1 MCACVSVCARACVCE
16 SLHMCLCV
24 CVRAVGQVGREGSC
38 STNMSGA
45 WDLAGGAVPKMPG
58 SRQRAG
64 LHPQLGNKILHAS
77 AQLGA
82 HMLTC
87 SAMSDSATHRLQ
99 PRQALSMRL
108 SCKNP
113 GVGFAIPSPRDLPDP
128 GIKGSSAASEGRF
141 FTTEPP
147 GKSQHLLHT
156 RAELPFPQLARNKY
170 PTDFSLNFKITKDL
184 TAQDKHTHKTPKPL
198 RGANLCMKLPST
210 SVTNRQGT
218 IFHR

>member
-1 MCACVSVCARACVCE
+1 
-16 SLHMCLCV
+16 MCLRV
-24 CVRAVGQVGREGSC
+24 CVQAVGQVGREGSC
-38 STNMSGA
+38 SINMSGA
-45 WDLAGGAVPKMPG
+45 WDLADGAVAKMPR

-64 LHPQLGNKILHAS
+64 LHPRLGNKIPRAR
-77 AQLGA
+77 AQPGA

-99 PRQALSMRL
+99 PRQALSIRL

-113 GVGFAIPSPRDLPDP
+113 GVGFAIPSPGDLPDP
-128 GIKGSSAASEGRF
+128 GIEGSSAALEGRF

-147 GKSQHLLHT
+147 GKSQHYTLGLSCLFLSSPEINT
-156 RAELPFPQLARNKY
+156 Q
-170 PTDFSLNFKITKDL
+170 TDFSLNFKITKDL
-184 TAQDKHTHKTPKPL
+184 TAQDKHTHKTPKPF
-198 RGANLCMKLPST
+198 RGANLCMKLPSA